1 MNISTS
7 VKYGLIAV
15 GYIAKNSK
23 DGYVQAL
30 RVSKEYNIPLDYL
43 LKIMQQLN
51 RANIL
56 NSKRGPN
63 GGFCLARPSEEITLY
78 DIVEAVDGSF
88 GRIEEITKY
97 TKTIPFTVKMEKVC
111 KDAVAAEKTI
121 LQKAKL
127 SQMIK

>member
-1 MNISTS
+1 MYMNTS
-7 VKYGLIAV
+7 VKYGLMAV
-15 GYIAKNSK
+15 GYIANNSK

-30 RVSKEYNIPLDYL
+30 SISKEYNIPLDYL
-43 LKIMQQLN
+43 LKIMLQLN

-56 NSKRGPN
+56 DSKRGPN
-63 GGFCLARPSEEITLY
+63 GGYCLARPAKEITLY
-78 DIVEAVDGSF
+78 DIIEAVDGSLD
-88 GRIEEITKY
+88 RIEQITQY
-97 TKTIPFTVKMEKVC
+97 TKKIPFTVKIEKIC

>member
-30 RVSKEYNIPLDYL
+30 SISKEYNIPLDYL
-43 LKIMQQLN
+43 LKIMLQLN

-56 NSKRGPN
+56 DSKRGPN
-63 GGFCLARPSEEITLY
+63 GGYCLARPAKEITLY
-78 DIVEAVDGSF
+78 DIIEAVDGSLD
-88 GRIEEITKY
+88 RIEQITQY
-97 TKTIPFTVKMEKVC
+97 TKKIPFTVKIEKIC
-111 KDAVAAEKTI
+111 KDAVAAEKTV
-121 LQKAKL
+121 LQKAKI